1 MYEHSGE
8 TYFVVD
14 GHVHFWNAAPDNWIE
29 GQEQFAKGW
38 IDCFYAYHG
47 LGPAETHWPYEQYQ
61 RYDEEL
67 MMRHL
72 FEEGHVDVAIF
83 QPTYLMQWYREG
95 FNTTARDA
103 VLAEKYPDKFVLNS
117 AWDPRAG
124 DAGLEEFE
132 AKVERW
138 GIKGVKLYTAEWRGD
153 SRGWSLKSRR
163 CRPLPARP
171 ANGSA

>member
-1 MYEHSGE
+1 
-8 TYFVVD
+8 
-14 GHVHFWNAAPDNWIE
+14 
-29 GQEQFAKGW
+29 
-38 IDCFYAYHG
+38 
-47 LGPAETHWPYEQYQ
+47 
-61 RYDEEL
+61 

-103 VLAEKYPDKFVLNS
+103 VLAESTPTSSSSTRPGPVV
-117 AWDPRAG
+117 G

-132 AKVERW
+132 AQGRAL
-138 GIKGVKLYTAEWRGD
+138 GGDARGSSCTRPSGD
-153 SRGWSLKSRR
+153 SRTSLKTDDA
-163 CRPLPARP
+163 CFTGRP